1 MSLKEIVMLVLDV
14 CSFGTL
20 FIFFVYSIFRL
31 FSD

>member
-1 MSLKEIVMLVLDV
+1 MSLKEIVMLVLDI

-20 FIFFVYSIFRL
+20 IILFVYSIFRL

>member
-1 MSLKEIVMLVLDV
+1 MSLTEIVMLVLDI

-20 FIFFVYSIFRL
+20 IILFAYSIFKI